1 MAFPRNLFYYYYY
14 FLEILFND
22 LELVFLELK
31 HFYKTY
37 RTRLFYFYLFI
48 FYSFLVIILFIY
60 ALHLLVL
67 FPLPVNTQYE
77 SVLFLL
83 VVSHC
88 ILMLSTFCTFRITS
102 SKKKTKHFNKSL
114 TLFVKLQQRII
125 VNNT

>member
-1 MAFPRNLFYYYYY
+1 MAFPRNLFYYYY

-22 LELVFLELK
+22 LELVFLEFK
-31 HFYKTY
+31 QFHKTH
-37 RTRLFYFYLFI
+37 RTSLFYFYLFI

-60 ALHLLVL
+60 DLHLLVL

-102 SKKKTKHFNKSL
+102 SKKKTKHFNL
-114 TLFVKLQQRII
+114 TS
-125 VNNT
+125 NTFCCEI